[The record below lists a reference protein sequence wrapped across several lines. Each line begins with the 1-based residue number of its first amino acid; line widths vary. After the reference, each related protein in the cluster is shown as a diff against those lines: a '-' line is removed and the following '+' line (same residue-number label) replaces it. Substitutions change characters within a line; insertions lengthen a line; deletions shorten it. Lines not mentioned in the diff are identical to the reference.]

1 MMKKALAQNP
11 NLLRTLL
18 GLSFTLIFLLSYAVY
33 GATIAPSYYIY
44 DTEATMTEMQNS
56 EPQRW
61 YDEDDNTTTWSWE
74 FALDGQNLTWVN
86 LTAMELSDGAIVKL
100 SNGAGLFS
108 HQLLGVVDARGFS
121 CQEQCQQNVTHQRVS
136 ENGDDVSI
144 ISLTELDPARRNNGS
159 VYGQD
164 IDAAEQKAR
173 AEIEYF
179 HSPSQVRI
187 EIIEQ
192 GNRSTSPNILLTGVN
207 EEFNSISVFSIDA
220 ATEFL
225 WALFSVVGCFA
236 IILIPSFTVFFAARA
251 KEKRD
256 NLKLTQQQLQ
266 DEKLVT
272 SNDDNS

>member
-1 MMKKALAQNP
+1 MKKALAQNP

-33 GATIAPSYYIY
+33 GATIAPSYYVY

-56 EPQRW
+56 ETQQR
-61 YDEDDNTTTWSWE
+61 YDEGTNTTTWSWE
-74 FALDGQNLTWVN
+74 FALDGKNLTWVN
-86 LTAMELSDGAIVKL
+86 LTAMELSDDAIVKL

-108 HQLLGVVDARGFS
+108 HYSLGVVDARDFS
-121 CQEQCQQNVTHQRVS
+121 CKEQCQQNVTHQRIS
-136 ENGDDVSI
+136 ESGEDVSI

-159 VYGQD
+159 VYAQD
-164 IDAAEQKAR
+164 IDDAEQKAR

-179 HSPSQVRI
+179 HSPSLILV

-192 GNRSTSPNILLTGVN
+192 GNRSTSPNVLLTGVN
-207 EEFNSISVFSIDA
+207 EEFNSISVFSVDA

-225 WALFSVVGCFA
+225 WALASVVGCFA

-266 DEKLVT
+266 DENSVI
-272 SNDDNS
+272 SNDNSS

>member
-44 DTEATMTEMQNS
+44 ETEAVSTEMSGS
-56 EPQRW
+56 EPQKL
-61 YDEDDNTTTWSWE
+61 YDDGDNTTTWHWE
-74 FALDGQNLTWVN
+74 FAVDGQNLTWVN

-108 HQLLGVVDARGFS
+108 HHLLGVAGARDFS
-121 CQEQCQQNVTHQRVS
+121 CQQQCQQNITHQIIS
-136 ENGDDVSI
+136 ENGEEVSI
-144 ISLTELDPARRNNGS
+144 VTLTELDPARRNNGS
-159 VYGQD
+159 VYGED
-164 IDAAEQKAR
+164 INAAEKRAR
-173 AEIEYF
+173 EEIEYF
-179 HSPSQVRI
+179 HSPSTIRV

-192 GNRSTSPNILLTGVN
+192 GNRSTNPSIMLISVN
-207 EEFNSISVFSIDA
+207 EEFATISVFSVDA

-225 WALFSVVGCFA
+225 WALASVVGCFA
-236 IILIPSFTVFFAARA
+236 VILIPSFTIFFAARA

-256 NLKLTQQQLQ
+256 NLKLKQQQSE
-266 DEKLVT
+266 DEI
-272 SNDDNS
+272 SINAN

>member
-44 DTEATMTEMQNS
+44 ETEAVSTEMSDS
-56 EPQRW
+56 EPQTL
-61 YDEDDNTTTWSWE
+61 YDDGDNTTTWHWE
-74 FALDGQNLTWVN
+74 FAVDGQNLTWVN

-108 HQLLGVVDARGFS
+108 HHLLGVAGARDFS
-121 CQEQCQQNVTHQRVS
+121 CQQQCQQNITHQIIS
-136 ENGDDVSI
+136 ESGEEVSI
-144 ISLTELDPARRNNGS
+144 VTLTELDPARRNNGS
-159 VYGQD
+159 VYGED
-164 IDAAEQKAR
+164 INAAEKRAR
-173 AEIEYF
+173 EEIEYF
-179 HSPSQVRI
+179 HSPSTIRV

-192 GNRSTSPNILLTGVN
+192 GNRSTNPSIMLISVN
-207 EEFNSISVFSIDA
+207 EEFASISVFSVDA

-225 WALFSVVGCFA
+225 WALASVVGCFA
-236 IILIPSFTVFFAARA
+236 VILIPSFTIFFAARA

-256 NLKLTQQQLQ
+256 NLKLKQQQSE
-266 DEKLVT
+266 DEI
-272 SNDDNS
+272 SINAN